1 MEPKV
6 RPHADGTLT
15 ISITLPAATAELSL
29 LAQEER
35 LMEAINA
42 VGRAGARH
50 LLGGFDAP
58 GQPLLQAGRKWTSKG
73 KVAKIYETPW
83 GAVVLPRHL
92 YQHSGGGATL
102 CPLETRAR
110 IVGGTATPHLAR
122 SLGHKYANTNARAV
136 VRDLEENH
144 ARKLAPSYVAD
155 IAQAIAAA
163 AGQPIVEDHAHAPQS
178 APEQVASAVLGLDGT
193 CALFCEEGFKQCMV
207 GTIALYDGAG
217 ERLETIYLGQAPEMG
232 QMQFLERLDREWERI
247 GQSYPQARKVGF
259 SDGAR
264 DYEPW
269 LAARTT
275 WQILDF
281 YHASGYLAGAA
292 PGLVRGK
299 AGRAAWLE
307 AACHAL
313 KHESGAARRLAGEL
327 AAQVEA
333 GARTRRAAPALA
345 AASGYFAHNM
355 ERMNYAVCGALH
367 LPIGSGV
374 TEAACKSLVKLRL
387 CGSGMKW
394 TRSGAQTVLTL
405 RALLLSTSRWQYF
418 DQHGLPSAELTSIRR
433 HTRGSKERLAT
444 KALGT
449 TPSRPSSCLV
459 THLSAKL

>member
-6 RPHADGTLT
+6 QTHDDGTLT
-15 ISITLPAATAELSL
+15 ISVTLPAATDEMSM

-42 VGRAGARH
+42 VGRVAAAH
-50 LLGGFDAP
+50 VLAGFDAL
-58 GQPLLQAGRKWTSKG
+58 GQPLLHAGRKWTSKG
-73 KVAKIYETPW
+73 RVAKFYETPW
-83 GAVVLPRHL
+83 GEVLLERHL

-122 SLGHKYANTNARAV
+122 TLGHKYAHTNARAV

-155 IAQAIAAA
+155 IAQAIAEA
-163 AGQPIVEDHAHAPQS
+163 AGQPIVEENAHAPQS

-232 QMQFLERLDREWERI
+232 KARFLERLDGEWQRVC
-247 GQSYPQARKVGF
+247 QRYPKARRVAL

-269 LAARTT
+269 LAARTD

-292 PGLVRGK
+292 PGLERHQ
-299 AGRAAWLE
+299 AARADWLE

-313 KHESGAARRLAGEL
+313 KHDTGAAQRLAGEL
-327 AAQVEA
+327 AAQVQA
-333 GARTRRAAPALA
+333 GARTRGAAPALEA
-345 AASGYFAHNM
+345 ARGYFAHNI
-355 ERMNYAVCGALH
+355 ERMNYALFRAMAF
-367 LPIGSGV
+367 PIGSGV
-374 TEAACKSLVKLRL
+374 TEAACKTLVKLRL

-394 TRSGAQTVLTL
+394 TRSGAQTVITL
-405 RALLLSTSRWQYF
+405 RALLLSTSRWASLWTYF
-418 DQHGLPSAELTSIRR
+418 DKHGFHSLQ
-433 HTRGSKERLAT
+433 AT
-444 KALGT
+444 N
-449 TPSRPSSCLV
+449 
-459 THLSAKL
+459 

>member
-1 MEPKV
+1 MVQAERFAPRCNGHKITYKPYLYVCPAFLHNQGMEPQV
-6 RPHADGTLT
+6 QADADGTLT
-15 ISITLPAATAELSL
+15 IRITLPAATGEMSM

-42 VGRAGARH
+42 VGRAGAKH

-83 GAVVLPRHL
+83 GEVLLERHL

-110 IVGGTATPHLAR
+110 IVGGTATPHLGR
-122 SLGHKYANTNARAV
+122 SLGHKYAHTTRAPWSAIWRRTMPASWLHPMSPISRKPSPRPPGNPSWRTMRTRPRAR
-136 VRDLEENH
+136 R
-144 ARKLAPSYVAD
+144 
-155 IAQAIAAA
+155 
-163 AGQPIVEDHAHAPQS
+163 
-178 APEQVASAVLGLDGT
+178 EQVASAVLGLDGT

-217 ERLETIYLGQAPEMG
+217 ERLETLYLGQAPEMG
-232 QMQFLERLDREWERI
+232 KAQFLDRLDREWQRVC
-247 GQSYPQARKVGF
+247 QSYPAARKVGL

-292 PGLVRGK
+292 PGLVRDQ

-313 KHESGAARRLAGEL
+313 KHESGAAQRLAGEL

-333 GARTRRAAPALA
+333 GARTRGAAPALA
-345 AASGYFAHNM
+345 AASGYFAHNV

-405 RALLLSTSRWQYF
+405 RALLLSTSRWSSLWQYF
-418 DQHGLPSAELTSIRR
+418 DQHGLPSA
-433 HTRGSKERLAT
+433 
-444 KALGT
+444 
-449 TPSRPSSCLV
+449 
-459 THLSAKL
+459 